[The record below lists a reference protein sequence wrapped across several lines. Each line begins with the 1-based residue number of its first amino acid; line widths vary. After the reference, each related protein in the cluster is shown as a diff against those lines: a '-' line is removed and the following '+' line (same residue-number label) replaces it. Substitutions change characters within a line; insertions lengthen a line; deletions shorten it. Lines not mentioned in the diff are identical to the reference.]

1 MPSLEAS
8 YLNRHETDARR
19 LRVPIIKK
27 IKMGFGLLCVASIAL
42 FLFYNL
48 PRTAVVQI
56 SGTDIKRVDRG
67 SGEVVKKVSPEGQST
82 IETYDVRFIN
92 ALSRSGQTMVFRNE
106 DTGWGWPPY
115 FKFNSADLTA
125 QAQAYASAADK
136 PWVLVT
142 YYGWRIHILSMFP
155 NAVSLQ
161 TVDKNY
167 SHFPLFNVIVVS
179 LLAIAILIVIRKV
192 KKWFAG
198 RHRPEKS

>member
-1 MPSLEAS
+1 
-8 YLNRHETDARR
+8 
-19 LRVPIIKK
+19 VPIIKK
-27 IKMGFGLLCVASIAL
+27 IKMGFGLLIVAFIAL

-92 ALSRSGQTMVFRNE
+92 ALSRSGKTMVFRNE

-179 LLAIAILIVIRKV
+179 LLAIAIFIVVRKV